1 MSSRSESPRRRR
13 YTQRIRAEQQAQT
26 RLRITEAALSL
37 HEEVGPAL
45 TTISA
50 VAKRAGVEDRRS
62 TATSPMRRPSSGRVE
77 EIIGCRRTRP
87 PTRLLGSALADPEER
102 LRMALTQLY
111 GFHRA
116 TAPMTSKLIRDATI
130 SPAVAEAIAM
140 MPAAFAAIVELL
152 LVGWLVDP
160 DRAPLVQAALAHGV
174 SFETWRSLCLTNGL
188 DVADAVELVIGM
200 VRAATHA
207 VSAACLGR
215 CPWEAVCPR
224 QPEPR

>member
-50 VAKRAGVEDRRS
+50 VAKRAGVE
-62 TATSPMRRPSSGRVE
+62 RPTVYRHFPDEAS
-77 EIIGCRRTRP
+77 
-87 PTRLLGSALADPEER
+87 LLGACRDHWLSQNPPPDPSPWIALTDPEER

-116 TAPMTSKLIRDATI
+116 TAPMTSNLLRDASI

-160 DRAPLVQAALAHGV
+160 DRVPLVQAALAHGV
-174 SFETWRSLCLTNGL
+174 SFETWRSLCVTNGL
-188 DVADAVELVIGM
+188 DEDDAVELVIGM
-200 VRAATHA
+200 VSAATH
-207 VSAACLGR
+207 
-215 CPWEAVCPR
+215 E
-224 QPEPR
+224 